1 MIVVNAKDIEMA
13 IAPTLTRVS
22 RFGLV
27 NAFLVGEEDGLTL
40 VDTTIAG
47 GAGAILRAA
56 GRLGQPIV
64 RIALTHAHGDHIGQL
79 DALAAA
85 LPEAE
90 VLISGRDA
98 RLLAKDM
105 TPDPDEPADAKPRG
119 GYPGAATR
127 PTRTLTP
134 GELVGSL
141 EVVAAPGHTPGHV
154 AFLDRRDGTL
164 IAGDAYSTLGGV
176 STTARANWRFPLV
189 AMATWHR
196 PTALRTARALR
207 ALDPVRLAAGH
218 GPVIDNPGRAMDAA
232 ITRAQRS

>member
-1 MIVVNAKDIEMA
+1 MA
-13 IAPTLTRVS
+13 TTPTLTRIS
-22 RFGLV
+22 RFGFV
-27 NAFLVGEEDGLTL
+27 NAFLVGEDDGLTL

-56 GRLGQPIV
+56 DRLGQPIV

-90 VLISGRDA
+90 VLISARDA

-105 TPDPDEPADAKPRG
+105 TPEPDEPVDAKLRG

-127 PTRTLTP
+127 PSRTLVA
-134 GELVGSL
+134 GERVGSL
-141 EVVAAPGHTPGHV
+141 QVVAAPGHTPGHV
-154 AFLDRRDGTL
+154 AFLDTRDGTL

-176 STTARANWRFPLV
+176 TTSARANPRFPLV

-196 PTALRTARALR
+196 PTALSTARALR
-207 ALDPVRLAAGH
+207 ALDPARLAVGH
-218 GPVIDNPGRAMDAA
+218 GSVIDRPGPAMDAA
-232 ITRAQRS
+232 IARAERS